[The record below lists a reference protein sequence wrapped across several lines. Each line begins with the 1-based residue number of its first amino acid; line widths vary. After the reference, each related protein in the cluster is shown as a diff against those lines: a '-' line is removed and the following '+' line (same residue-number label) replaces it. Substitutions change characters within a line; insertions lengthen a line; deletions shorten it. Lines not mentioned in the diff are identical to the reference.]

1 MNITQLIIYPVK
13 SLKGI
18 NVTQSDVHDHGLGW
32 DRRWMLVD
40 AQQRF
45 VTQRQL
51 PALATIAVELT
62 DQALV
67 LSHPDVD
74 PIEIS
79 LAEPQ
84 GHLRLVKVWDDHC
97 KALPESEDVSHW
109 LVTALGE
116 QAQGISLVRFATEFT
131 RSVEEDFL
139 AGGEAHTYFS
149 DGYPFLITTT
159 GSLDALNQALIA
171 SGQSPVPMDR
181 FRPNI
186 VVACDDAWAEDQW
199 ATLAARQGSYELTLR
214 KPCQRCKITTV
225 DQQTGTVPAQAEP
238 LKTLLALNTQPHLKG
253 AYFGQNATL
262 TTGQGGTIRVGDEV
276 VSTHREA

>member
-1 MNITQLIIYPVK
+1 MKITQLVVYPVK

-18 NVTQSDVHDHGLGW
+18 SVTQSDIHAHGLAW

-51 PALATIAVELT
+51 PELATIAVELT

-67 LSHPDVD
+67 LSHPNVD
-74 PIEIS
+74 PIAIPLE
-79 LAEPQ
+79 EPQ
-84 GHLRLVKVWDDHC
+84 GNLRLVKVWADHC
-97 KALPESEDVSHW
+97 KALPESEEVSRW
-109 LVTALGE
+109 LVAALGE
-116 QAQGISLVRFATEFT
+116 QVQGISLVRFATEFP
-131 RSVEEDFL
+131 RAVEEVFL

-159 GSLDALNQALIA
+159 GSLAALNQALVA
-171 SGQSPVPMDR
+171 GGHSPIPMNR

-186 VVACDDAWAEDQW
+186 VLECDDAWAENRW
-199 ATLAARQGSYELTLR
+199 KTLTAYQGGYELTLR

-225 DQQTGTVPAQAEP
+225 DQQTAEIPAPGEP

-253 AYFGQNATL
+253 AHFGQNATL
-262 TTGQGGTIRVGDEV
+262 TSGQGGTIRVGDEV
-276 VSTHREA
+276 VSTSREA

>member
-1 MNITQLIIYPVK
+1 MNITQLIVYPVK

-18 NVTQSDVHDHGLGW
+18 NVTQSELHGHGLAW

-51 PALATIAVELT
+51 PQLATIAVELT

-67 LSHPDVD
+67 LSHPNVD
-74 PIEIS
+74 PIAIPLED
-79 LAEPQ
+79 PQ
-84 GHLRLVKVWDDHC
+84 GNLRLVKVWNDHC

-109 LVTALGE
+109 LMAALGE

-159 GSLDALNQALIA
+159 GSLDALNQALVA
-171 SGQSPVPMDR
+171 NGQSPVPMNR

-186 VVACDDAWAEDQW
+186 VVDCDDAWAEDQW
-199 ATLAARQGSYELTLR
+199 ATLAGEGGYELTLR

-225 DQQTGTVPAQAEP
+225 DQHTGTIPAQAEP
-238 LKTLLALNTQPHLKG
+238 LKTLLSLNTQPHLKG
-253 AYFGQNATL
+253 AHFGQNATL

-276 VSTHREA
+276 VSTHRET

>member
-1 MNITQLIIYPVK
+1 MNITQLIVYPVK

-18 NVTQSDVHDHGLGW
+18 NVTQSELQGHGLAW

-51 PALATIAVELT
+51 PQLATIAVELT

-67 LSHPDVD
+67 LSHPNVD
-74 PIEIS
+74 PIAIPLED
-79 LAEPQ
+79 PQ
-84 GHLRLVKVWDDHC
+84 GNLRLVKVWNDHC
-97 KALPESEDVSHW
+97 KAVPESEDVSHW
-109 LVTALGE
+109 LVAALGE

-159 GSLDALNQALIA
+159 LAFLLYFGLLASAGATATSTVTFLVPVSALLWGYLLLNETLSLQ
-171 SGQSPVPMDR
+171 
-181 FRPNI
+181 
-186 VVACDDAWAEDQW
+186 VVAGMVI
-199 ATLAARQGSYELTLR
+199 TLAGTAIATRLLR
-214 KPCQRCKITTV
+214 LRSR
-225 DQQTGTVPAQAEP
+225 GA
-238 LKTLLALNTQPHLKG
+238 LAPPHPPH
-253 AYFGQNATL
+253 
-262 TTGQGGTIRVGDEV
+262 E
-276 VSTHREA
+276 

>member
-1 MNITQLIIYPVK
+1 MNITQLIVYPVK

-18 NVTQSDVHDHGLGW
+18 DVTQSELNGHGLAW

-51 PALATIAVELT
+51 PQLATIAVELT

-67 LSHPDVD
+67 LSHPNVD
-74 PIEIS
+74 PIAIP
-79 LAEPQ
+79 LADPQ
-84 GHLRLVKVWDDHC
+84 GNLRLVKVWNDHC
-97 KALPESEDVSHW
+97 KAMPESEDVSHW
-109 LVTALGE
+109 LVAALGE
-116 QAQGISLVRFATEFT
+116 QAQGISLVRFASEFT
-131 RSVEEDFL
+131 RPVEEDFL

-159 GSLDALNQALIA
+159 GSLDALNKALVA
-171 SGQSPVPMDR
+171 NGQSPVPMNR

-186 VVACDDAWAEDQW
+186 VVECESAWAEDQW
-199 ATLAARQGSYELTLR
+199 ATLAGQSGYELTLR

-225 DQQTGTVPAQAEP
+225 DQQTGTVPQQAEP
-238 LKTLLALNTQPHLKG
+238 LKTLLSLNTQPHLKG
-253 AYFGQNATL
+253 AHFGQNATL
-262 TTGQGGTIRVGDEV
+262 TTGQGSTIRVGDEV
-276 VSTHREA
+276 VPARRAT

>member
-1 MNITQLIIYPVK
+1 MKITQLIVYPVK

-18 NVTQSDVHDHGLGW
+18 NVTQRDLYDHGLAW

-40 AQQRF
+40 TQQRF
-45 VTQRQL
+45 ITQRQL
-51 PALATIAVELT
+51 PALATISVELT

-67 LSHPDVD
+67 LSHSKVD

-84 GHLRLVKVWDDHC
+84 GNLRLVEVWDDHC

-131 RSVEEDFL
+131 RAVEEDFL

-159 GSLDALNQALIA
+159 GSLDALNQALVA
-171 SGQSPVPMDR
+171 NGQSPVPMNR

-186 VVACDDAWAEDQW
+186 VVECDDAWAEDQW
-199 ATLAARQGSYELTLR
+199 ATLASQSGYELTLR

-225 DQQTGTVPAQAEP
+225 DQQTGTVPEQAEP

-262 TTGQGGTIRVGDEV
+262 TSGQGGTIRVGDEV
-276 VSTHREA
+276 VLTHREV